1 MLHTSPLGEGLAVS
15 RWTRALGF
23 GDGDGD
29 NRARTSADSPKVRR
43 IRESMRW
50 RGYDLSEYSDEQIAA
65 VSARFPNDI
74 SEDGEATEDGRRAL
88 AAGLERGDFASPPPP
103 PVAPEPPSREPAA
116 TSATPPRQPP
126 PPSPAA
132 PSSAHRA
139 SLGMPSLP
147 ERLAHI
153 VGLHAWRPLGDGDG
167 RRMQCAGCG
176 QMRNEPIPFRAPPPP
191 PPARPPA
198 RPTQP
203 PPEEPST
210 RREAPSRSPLDD
222 LSNLED
228 RERTGVPPQRPQPGP
243 ARQRGDGPWAFFMG
257 LPWWSKLLA
266 IFILIQVVGFIVS
279 AIAGGGGGGGGGG

>member
-1 MLHTSPLGEGLAVS
+1 
-15 RWTRALGF
+15 
-23 GDGDGD
+23 
-29 NRARTSADSPKVRR
+29 
-43 IRESMRW
+43 
-50 RGYDLSEYSDEQIAA
+50 
-65 VSARFPNDI
+65 
-74 SEDGEATEDGRRAL
+74 
-88 AAGLERGDFASPPPP
+88 
-103 PVAPEPPSREPAA
+103 
-116 TSATPPRQPP
+116 
-126 PPSPAA
+126 
-132 PSSAHRA
+132 
-139 SLGMPSLP
+139 MPTLP

-167 RRMQCAGCG
+167 RRMQCVGCG

-191 PPARPPA
+191 PPAPR

-228 RERTGVPPQRPQPGP
+228 RERTGVPPQRPPPGP

-279 AIAGGGGGGGGGG
+279 AIAGGGGGGG